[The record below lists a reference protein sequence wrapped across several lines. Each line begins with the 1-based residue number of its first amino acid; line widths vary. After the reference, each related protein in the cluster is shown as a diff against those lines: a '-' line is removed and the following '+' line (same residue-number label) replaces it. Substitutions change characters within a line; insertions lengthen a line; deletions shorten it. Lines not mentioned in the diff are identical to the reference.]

1 MDSDD
6 FSHESRLEEQF
17 AELNKKGRAMVT
29 CNWVRKDVAGNLI
42 VMNGLTERV
51 AFISKMIKR
60 PVIDEVGYFDTIRTS
75 ADDEFIKRV
84 KLVYGNR
91 AYFNIPKVLYTGV
104 LRENSLTTDPEN
116 AINLLASK
124 DSKVPSL
131 SPQRAHYG
139 GSYVGWHKE
148 LVSKGVVPYVPFPVV
163 NRPFPVYGKLLV
175 AGNRYDG
182 NAISA
187 CLASFPPRKE
197 QLKKTV
203 HSIIDRV
210 DAIYVYL
217 NEYLEVPDFLIH
229 PRVHVTLG
237 VNRKGDLRDNGKFC
251 FTEHLPRGYCF
262 TIDDDIDYPC
272 DYFEA
277 LIRKIEFYD
286 RKAVI
291 GVHGTI
297 FAKPVESYFKDRKVH
312 SFRMELRRDAVVNQL
327 GTGTVGFHTDLWRPS
342 LEWFIDKGMADVFF
356 AIEAK
361 RRNITLIA
369 MERPRGWLKSQEM
382 LEGKDRGLYEEFLSD
397 DVVQTKLIKAW
408 EPFDEVVRG
417 ELASHLAQRAS
428 FGDPFVRKA
437 VAIEKTDNVDLSG
450 NSLADRSRAA

>member
-1 MDSDD
+1 
-6 FSHESRLEEQF
+6 
-17 AELNKKGRAMVT
+17 
-29 CNWVRKDVAGNLI
+29 
-42 VMNGLTERV
+42 MNGLIERV

-60 PVIDEVGYFDTIRTS
+60 RVIDEVGYFDTIRTS

-124 DSKVPSL
+124 DSNVPSL

-148 LVSKGVVPYVPFPVV
+148 LVSKGVVPYLPFPVV
-163 NRPFPVYGKLLV
+163 NRPFPVYGKLQV
-175 AGNRYDG
+175 KGNRYDG

-229 PRVHVTLG
+229 PRIYVTLG
-237 VNRKGDLRDNGKFC
+237 VNRKGNLRDNSKFY

-327 GTGTVGFHTDLWRPS
+327 GTGTIGFHTDLWRPS
-342 LEWFIDKGMADVFF
+342 LEWFINMGMADVFV

-361 RRNITLIA
+361 RRKIPLIV
-369 MERPRGWLKSQEM
+369 MERPRGWLKSQDM
-382 LEGKDRGLYEEFLSD
+382 SEGECRGLYEEFLSN

-417 ELASHLAQRAS
+417 ELASHLADRANLGDS
-428 FGDPFVRKA
+428 FLSKA

-450 NSLADRSRAA
+450 NSLIDRSRAA